1 MEKLRSILLYQNLI
15 CNVRHCRMYSTA
27 SSTQSLSKLFNYPD
41 SKFNFFF
48 NNRTGL
54 FGIPELCS
62 FEGFYALRE
71 RTKLECDSLIEE
83 IYNSDRKKNL
93 VPLFDQLSNSLCCL
107 ADLAEFIRTAHP
119 DSSFIVA
126 AEDSCLSMNSIVEKL
141 NTNKRLYTNLKEVLT
156 NGDKYPMTK
165 EDIHVGQLFLFDF
178 ELNGIHLEEKKRQ
191 YVVDLNNYILITGQR
206 FMIAAEKSR
215 NVDVSKISDTV
226 LKEYVNQNGQIIVK
240 HTNAHSDNP
249 LVREAAFK
257 IFHSPNEESEQLLDN
272 LLECRHKLALT
283 CGFPSYAHS
292 LYNIN
297 MVFEDLEP
305 GEGWA
310 DRVHKL
316 AVTHNTEGLLGYIYC
331 DFFERPGKLHNDS
344 HYVVR
349 GGRQLTNDSYQ
360 VPIVVVMLNVVWRGS
375 HGPVL
380 LHPGTVENLFHEF
393 GHAIHSMLGRTK
405 YQHVN
410 GTRCAT
416 DLAEFPSVLMEYYA
430 TQPQVIKRYA
440 KHYRTKEPMPDE
452 MLNRLCTSKYL
463 FAASEMQL
471 QLFYSVLDQQYHTN
485 APQPKSTTNMLAK
498 LQVEYYGLP
507 YVENT
512 AWQLRFSHFVGYG
525 SKYYSYLVSKAIA
538 ARTWHEFLSQDPLNN
553 SQGEHLRNECL
564 QHGGGK
570 PARSLVADYLKT
582 SVTPKLLASSLIED
596 IDQGIELFNMSKDI

>member
-283 CGFPSYAHS
+283 CGFPSYAHRALKNS
-292 LYNIN
+292 IA
-297 MVFEDLEP
+297 EDPTFVMEFLN
-305 GEGWA
+305 
-310 DRVHKL
+310 VL
-316 AVTHNTEGLLGYIYC
+316 NTELRARSVIDY
-331 DFFERPGKLHNDS
+331 KTMKKANNH
-344 HYVVR
+344 
-349 GGRQLTNDSYQ
+349 Q